1 MTSTRRQRNV
11 LESNE
16 GYFRQVVGKETTEEV
31 KKRLEKKL
39 MVYFYFENNGE

>member
-1 MTSTRRQRNV
+1 MSGSISQRNV

-31 KKRLEKKL
+31 KKRLEEKCK
-39 MVYFYFENNGE
+39 VYFYFQNNDE